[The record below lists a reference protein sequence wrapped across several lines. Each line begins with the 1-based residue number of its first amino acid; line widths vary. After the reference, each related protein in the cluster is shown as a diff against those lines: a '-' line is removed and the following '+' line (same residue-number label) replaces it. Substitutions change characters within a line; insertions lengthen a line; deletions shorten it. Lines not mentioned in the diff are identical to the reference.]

1 MISFTLVYRSCI
13 AGAPLRHAHLT
24 LMNPS
29 TARDTTICRGKSRL
43 DKADLTLKQLEN
55 NHGGSRNCRSWH
67 VHSNSTPRC
76 VHAQETMRRKRVP
89 RPCQL
94 KIPLGGWRFVFA
106 VIPWNISMSSAVSIQ
121 LASNLLHKNKTTR
134 DYYIYHS
141 VLRKTGQ
148 FHKTIYTRLLNFS
161 FNFEWMFNITLKYL
175 RYNTLRLTIDKRNDT
190 CLICLQRRVRLTKL
204 TIDGSVSREAEI
216 IFILRG

>member
-13 AGAPLRHAHLT
+13 AGAPLRHALLT

-67 VHSNSTPRC
+67 VHGTSTPRC
-76 VHAQETMRRKRVP
+76 VHAQETMPRKRVP

-161 FNFEWMFNITLKYL
+161 FNFEWMFNITLKKTNHRQTKRYL
-175 RYNTLRLTIDKRNDT
+175 LNLLATASKTHEIDNRWF
-190 CLICLQRRVRLTKL
+190 
-204 TIDGSVSREAEI
+204 S
-216 IFILRG
+216 F